1 MYNFRNSTF
10 SHVSIATSATMSGLD
25 DDALDYE
32 VDDSQSSHGGRSR
45 SPSGSRAGSSGPGS
59 GSESS
64 QHSGN
69 NSPRSS
75 SPDSRIDSR
84 RRSPTPPRRR
94 SPPRRSR
101 STERRAPRE
110 QPAKRRCPSP
120 PVSRSPRGQDLGRL
134 SVEDLRAY
142 VKRDIALQME
152 NLSSPLD
159 QRKLLAAIRVDIKAK
174 GLADA
179 AVPNSYQDEENGQ
192 HLCGCPCKYCI
203 ALESTLSADQR
214 TFVWKV
220 RGLRNWLPLD
230 AVRPDTLML
239 PGSIPDVGLQGI
251 PFAFCGSK
259 STLRDLKKAFDKG
272 IFLDSRIHSGASVN
286 TAPHL
291 SSRWVG
297 GSRPDVPLKVVDAV
311 PRPASRVRQA
321 PPARI
326 DGLVD
331 EVAVISEG
339 ATFWKRLQIKENT
352 EEAKKVTYTASES
365 SLKVMEDL
373 LSIPKP
379 SLDKT
384 VRKYVKD
391 FATLPTHQFNM
402 FRTPLLPGKFSSVA
416 KVDSSAQ
423 ARENALAAVGTSF
436 NYSLLG
442 AVKLSESVIPLDGL
456 IPELQIRLA
465 ALDGMRPPVYIA
477 PYEHDDEELAKMDEG
492 QQLFMDPGP
501 RDDAE
506 QHWLRTKGED
516 WLGTTGIL
524 EDIYRKKT
532 MDPDTQQADPVPRED
547 YLEVCWRLVT
557 LMEFAK
563 SAKAFN
569 DDMDDLVGRVVGAST
584 RLVSHLKSLQETF
597 SSLLYPSLGL
607 TAATLQFQ
615 RMTFFKNMLSPDF
628 KEFVRDKAAREPPLS
643 DGSNKP
649 IMHYLLNDMRGITN
663 EFTEFMSKKPKDR
676 EIWLKKVTE
685 PKRDQA
691 KKDHGKGG
699 GSGNGGGGNA
709 GRSRLRSPS
718 DFIKKDRGRGGGGR
732 ANNGGGNGSGRSRN
746 NNGGGGGGG
755 RAKKKKRQRSPSEE
769 SPDRGRDTKRSRRR
783 SRSRE
788 RSRDRDDARDDRRDK
803 GRSSGNGGRNNND
816 KGGSGGGGGGYRKK
830 KKGGKKDKDRGES
843 FLSFSS
849 FSLPRE
855 FSGTPEKINASF
867 FPRSEIAAFVT
878 KLGFDVNKLETIAS
892 FPEGGRTQKCVEAW
906 ELITRSKWVLNTI
919 GLGITWSW
927 KVSPPDKFR
936 RSRKGDLGDVKVLQ
950 DELAALLKKRAV
962 VTREE
967 LPSPSDQ
974 TFVASYFAVPKKV
987 KGKFR
992 PICNLKPLNK
1002 FIANSKFKMESVK
1015 SVRKWIVRDSH
1026 MISLDLSDAYLSLA
1040 VARDRW
1046 RWLGFEFEDIEYFYC
1061 CLCFGLNAGP
1071 RLFTKVLKK
1080 VIQFFRSTLLTWVT
1094 FYLDDLLAQ
1103 NRDPLKLVWQGEA
1116 MILILHLLGF
1126 RVNFEKSDLVPS
1138 QRVTYL
1144 GFEFDSVEM
1153 TVSLPMAKVEKIGAL
1168 VRKVVDAGSLS
1179 VKELQ
1184 CLMGSLES
1192 TRPAV
1197 RVAPLHYRRTQALLV
1212 TATKKKWPTKKILV
1226 ISELVKKELMWWS
1239 QSLPSCRSSPMR
1251 DPPADISIWSDAAT
1265 SEGCGWG
1272 GHSSLGD
1279 TVQGVWS
1286 EKERELHI
1294 NVLETMGAVNVVEA
1308 LLPRDTTAAHFID
1321 NTTAVAY
1328 VRNHGGTKSKGSC
1341 AQALEYWDIVLER
1354 NSWVIPSHIAGKDNV
1369 MADFFSRHTIA
1380 HHEFGLTYQVFQ
1392 LVSRT
1397 FFLPEFDL
1405 FASSK
1410 MHVTRKW
1417 ASYCWTS
1424 DATAGDAFLMKT
1436 WPNRSYIFP
1445 PLPLLNEV
1453 VARLMKQEDLD
1464 FILLAPASSHNP
1476 PMWFPLLMDLVT
1488 EKPLVLGR
1496 FSEVCRLDTG
1506 KPPEIPGTLAAFARF
1521 RSSKKY

>member
-1 MYNFRNSTF
+1 MQFQKSHFHLF
-10 SHVSIATSATMSGLD
+10 SLSSIDMED
-25 DDALDYE
+25 EILDYE
-32 VDDSQSSHGGRSR
+32 NYEDDEEQSSHGGRSR
-45 SPSGSRAGSSGPGS
+45 SHSGSRAGSRSHS

-64 QHSGN
+64 QDSRNG
-69 NSPRSS
+69 SRSS
-75 SPDSRIDSR
+75 SPYSRIDSR
-84 RRSPTPPRRR
+84 RRSPSPPPRRR
-94 SPPRRSR
+94 SRSPPRRRSR
-101 STERRAPRE
+101 SPSDGRSAPARE

-120 PVSRSPRGQDLGRL
+120 PASRSPRGQDLGRL
-134 SVEDLRAY
+134 SVDDLRAY
-142 VKRDIALQME
+142 VKRDIVLQME

-174 GLADA
+174 SLADA
-179 AVPNSYQDEENGQ
+179 AVPNSYQNPENGQ

-203 ALESTLSADQR
+203 ALESTLSADQK

-220 RGLRNWLPLD
+220 RGLRNWIPLD
-230 AVRPDTLML
+230 AVRPDTLLL
-239 PGSIPDVGLQGI
+239 PGAIPNTGLQSI

-259 STLRDLKKAFDKG
+259 STLKDLERAFSKG
-272 IFLDSRIHSGASVN
+272 IFLDSRIHSGSSVN
-286 TAPHL
+286 SAPHL

-297 GSRPDVPLKVVDAV
+297 GTRPDVPLNVIDAV
-311 PRPASRVRQA
+311 PAPSSRIRQA
-321 PPARI
+321 PPAI
-326 DGLVD
+326 VEGLAD
-331 EVAVISEG
+331 EVGVISEG
-339 ATFWKRLQIKENT
+339 ARFWKRLQIKEDT
-352 EEAKKVTYTASES
+352 EQSKKVTYTASEA

-373 LSIPKP
+373 LSIPKS

-391 FATLPTHQFNM
+391 HATLPTHQFNT
-402 FRTPLLPGKFSSVA
+402 FRTPLLPHKFSSVA

-423 ARENALAAVGTSF
+423 ARENALSAVGTSF
-436 NYSLLG
+436 NFSLLG

-477 PYEHDDEELAKMDEG
+477 PYEDGDELLAKLGEG
-492 QQLFMDPGP
+492 QEPFMDPGP
-501 RDDAE
+501 RDEAE
-506 QHWLRTKGED
+506 QHWLRAKGEGF
-516 WLGTTGIL
+516 LASAGIL
-524 EDIYRKKT
+524 EDIFRKET
-532 MDPDTQQADPVPRED
+532 VDPSTQQADPVPREE

-557 LMEFAK
+557 LMEFT
-563 SAKAFN
+563 KAARTFH
-569 DDMDDLVGRVVGAST
+569 DDMDDMVGRVVSAAS
-584 RLVSHLKSLQETF
+584 RLNTHLKSLQETF
-597 SSLLYPSLGL
+597 SELLYPSLGL

-615 RMTFFKNMLSPDF
+615 RMMFFKNMLNNDF
-628 KEFVRDKAAREPPLS
+628 KQFVRDKAARDPPLT
-643 DGSNKP
+643 DGSDKP
-649 IMHYLLNDMRGITN
+649 IMHYLLSDMQGICN
-663 EFTEFMSKKPKDR
+663 EFAEFMAKKPKDR
-676 EIWLKKVTE
+676 EIWLKKAG
-685 PKRDQA
+685 PKRDQP
-691 KKDHGKGG
+691 KKDHGRGG
-699 GSGNGGGGNA
+699 GSGGGRGGNSD
-709 GRSRLRSPS
+709 RSRLRSPS
-718 DFIKKDRGRGGGGR
+718 DFMKKDRSRGGGGNN
-732 ANNGGGNGSGRSRN
+732 NNGGNSGGRSRN
-746 NNGGGGGGG
+746 NNGGRGGGGG
-755 RAKKKKRQRSPSEE
+755 AKKRQRKRSPSHE
-769 SPDRGRDTKRSRRR
+769 SPDREAKKSRRRSR

-788 RSRDRDDARDDRRDK
+788 RSRDGDDTRDGRRDK
-803 GRSSGNGGRNNND
+803 DRSSGNGGGRNND
-816 KGGSGGGGGGYRKK
+816 KGKSGGGYRKK
-830 KKGGKKDKDRGES
+830 RRGGKKSDKGES
-843 FLSFSS
+843 FSFSS
-849 FSLPRE
+849 SLPRD

-867 FPRSEIAAFVT
+867 FPRSEIASFVT
-878 KLGFDVNKLETIAS
+878 NLGFNVDSLEFIAS
-892 FPEGGRTQKCVEAW
+892 FPEGGRTQKCLEAW
-906 ELITRSKWVLNTI
+906 KLVTRSKWVLNTI

-927 KVSPPDKFR
+927 KTSPPAKFR

-950 DELAALLKKRAV
+950 DELAALRKKKAV

-967 LPSPSDQ
+967 LPSPFDQ
-974 TFVASYFAVPKKV
+974 TFVASYFAVPKKT

-992 PICNLKPLNK
+992 PICNLKPLNR

-1015 SVRKWIVRDSH
+1015 SVRRWIVRDSF

-1046 RWLGFEFEDIEYFYC
+1046 RFLGFEFEDVEYFYC

-1080 VIQFFRSTLLTWVT
+1080 VIQFFRSTLLAWVT

-1103 NRDPLKLVWQGEA
+1103 NRDPLKLVWQAEA

-1126 RVNFEKSDLVPS
+1126 RVNFEKSDLIPS

-1168 VRKVVDAGSLS
+1168 VRKVINAGSLS
-1179 VKELQ
+1179 VKDLQ

-1197 RVAPLHYRRTQALLV
+1197 RVAPLHYRKTQALLV
-1212 TATKKKWPTKKILV
+1212 TATKKKWPMKKVLK
-1226 ISELVKKELMWWS
+1226 ISELVKVELTWWS
-1239 QSLPSCRSSPMR
+1239 QSLPSFRSSPMR
-1251 DPPADISIWSDAAT
+1251 DPPAEISIWSDAAT

-1279 TVQGVWS
+1279 TVQGIWS
-1286 EKERELHI
+1286 DKERELHI

-1308 LLPRDTTAAHFID
+1308 LLPHNTTAAHYID

-1341 AQALEYWDIVLER
+1341 EKALEYWNIVLGR
-1354 NSWVIPSHIAGKDNV
+1354 NSWVIPSHIAGKDNI

-1410 MHVTRKW
+1410 MHVVKKW

-1424 DATAGDAFLMKT
+1424 DATAGDAFLMKS
-1436 WPNRSYIFP
+1436 WPQRSYIFP

-1476 PMWFPLLMDLVT
+1476 PMWFPLLMDLVS
-1488 EKPLVLGR
+1488 EKPLVLGK

-1521 RSSKKY
+1521 RSSKGC